1 MKKTEI
7 FITILFIF
15 TINLTSIAQ
24 STDTTKLKKERIKK
38 GWNFGAV
45 PAVGFDRDIGYKIGA
60 AVNFFNYGNGTIY
73 PKYKH
78 SIYLEYSITT
88 KGSGIN
94 QILYDSK
101 YLIPGIRVSA
111 EVSYLTE
118 KALDFYGFNGYQA
131 LYDKKFEDDSPNNP
145 DYRSRLYYREERKLF
160 RLRSDFQGRLL
171 SEKIRW
177 LIGISNYNIKADT
190 IDLDHLNSG
199 KSDSEKLPATGG
211 GLYGQYVTWG
221 VIQGNQARGG
231 NTTLL
236 KVGFVFDTRDNEPNP
251 MHGIWTDVMYLW
263 VPKFIGN
270 PAYHYSKIII
280 THRQYFTLISKR
292 LSFVYRLCYQGK
304 LSGNMPYY
312 MLPFIYNEGNSL
324 DRDGLGGA
332 KTVRGILRDRV
343 VGEDYIYGNLELRW
357 KFIRTIFLKQN
368 FYSAINTFYD
378 FGKVTQKYSFNK
390 TGVPPEYQSMFP
402 EDQEKYH
409 ISYGAGIHFVFN
421 ENFVIAV
428 NYGIAADKRDG
439 SSGLY
444 ININWLF

>member
-1 MKKTEI
+1 MKNAFLFILVFSCNLAVTAQTTDTVSVKKT
-7 FITILFIF
+7 
-15 TINLTSIAQ
+15 
-24 STDTTKLKKERIKK
+24 KIKK
-38 GWNFGAV
+38 GWSFGAV
-45 PAVGFDRDIGYKIGA
+45 PAVGYDRDIGYKIGA
-60 AVNFFNYGNGTIY
+60 AVNFFNYGDGTIY
-73 PKYKH
+73 PRYRH

-94 QILYDSK
+94 QILYDSR
-101 YLIPGIRVSA
+101 YLIPGIRISA

-160 RLRSDFQGRLL
+160 RLRSDFQGKLL
-171 SEKIRW
+171 SDKIRW
-177 LIGISNYNIKADT
+177 IIGISNYNIKADT

-199 KSDSEKLPATGG
+199 KSDNEKLPATGG
-211 GLYGQYVTWG
+211 GLYGQYVSWG
-221 VIQGNQARGG
+221 VIQRDQARGG

-236 KVGFVFDTRDNEPNP
+236 KVGLVFDTRDNEPNP

-292 LSFVYRLCYQGK
+292 LSFVYRLSYQGR

-312 MLPFIYNEGNSL
+312 MLPFVYNEGNSL
-324 DRDGLGGA
+324 DRDGIGGA

-390 TGVPPEYQSMFP
+390 SGVPAEYQSMFP
-402 EDQEKYH
+402 DDQEKYH

-428 NYGIAADKRDG
+428 NYGLAADKRDG

>member
-1 MKKTEI
+1 MRNA
-7 FITILFIF
+7 FLFILVF
-15 TINLTSIAQ
+15 SYNLAVTAQ
-24 STDTTKLKKERIKK
+24 TTDTVSVKKPRIKK
-38 GWNFGAV
+38 GWSFGAV
-45 PAVGFDRDIGYKIGA
+45 PAVGYDRDIGYKIGA
-60 AVNFFNYGNGTIY
+60 AVNFFNYGDGTIY
-73 PKYKH
+73 PRYRH

-94 QILYDSK
+94 QILYDSR
-101 YLIPGIRVSA
+101 YLIPGIRISA

-160 RLRSDFQGRLL
+160 RVRSDFQGRLL
-171 SEKIRW
+171 GEKIRW

-211 GLYGQYVTWG
+211 GLYGQYVSWG
-221 VIQGNQARGG
+221 VIQQDQERGG

-236 KVGFVFDTRDNEPNP
+236 KVGLVFDTRDNEPNP

-270 PAYHYSKIII
+270 PAYHYSKIVI

-292 LSFVYRLCYQGK
+292 LSFVYRLSYQGR

-312 MLPFIYNEGNSL
+312 MLPFVYNEGNSL
-324 DRDGLGGA
+324 DRDGIGGA

-343 VGEDYIYGNLELRW
+343 VGEDYIYGNIELRW

-390 TGVPPEYQSMFP
+390 SGVPAEYQSMFP
-402 EDQEKYH
+402 DDQEKYH
-409 ISYGAGIHFVFN
+409 SSYGAGIHFVFN

-428 NYGIAADKRDG
+428 NYGLAADKRDG